1 MIKKNGETFMDK
13 FLNGLKKETNYTLTE
28 NCAVSYVSTLNAVL
42 DMFAFAGSY
51 RRRTDD
57 DCIVLFKKAYKENP
71 EYALK
76 CLFYN
81 RDARG
86 GNGERRFFRVV
97 LNWLAKEDT
106 DAVIRNLEFVPFV
119 GRYDDLYC
127 LVDTPAESAMWKFVK
142 ETIANDMKI
151 VMEDKTGKQA
161 ISLVAK
167 WLKSINTSSKESVKL
182 GKKTAAALGMT
193 AKQYRKTLSAL
204 RKRINVLETLM
215 SANKWD
221 EVDFSKIPSKAG
233 LIYRDAF
240 CKHQPERY
248 KEFMLDKDTKVNA
261 KTLNPVE
268 IAHQIYNK
276 WDGITEIDRAAWQK
290 SWDGLKDYYNGREE
304 NGIAV
309 VDVSGSMSGTPMEA
323 AVSMGAYIAD
333 KAKGPYANHF
343 ITFSEEPRLV
353 EFEGVDIYDKFL
365 RARRA
370 DWGMST
376 NIEAVFDLLLKTAIK
391 NNCKPEE
398 VVERVYIFSDMEFNC
413 CSYALDENSVKTLME
428 EMEAR
433 WQAAGY
439 KLPDLVYWNLDAR
452 QNLIPS
458 MGERVSFCSGFSMA
472 NLEGVLSG
480 KTGIDMMLE
489 ILDSEKYKDIK

>member
-28 NCAVSYVSTLNAVL
+28 NGAISHISTLDAVL

-51 RRRTDD
+51 RSRTDD

-106 DAVIRNLEFVPFV
+106 DAAIRNLEFVPFV
-119 GRYDDLYC
+119 GRHDDLYC

-193 AKQYRKTLSAL
+193 AKQYRQTLSAL

-215 SANKWD
+215 SANRWD

-240 CKHQPERY
+240 YKHQPERY

-261 KTLNPVE
+261 KTLTPVE

-276 WDGITEIDRAAWQK
+276 WDGVTEVDRAAWQK
-290 SWDGLKDYYNGREE
+290 SWNGLKDYYNGREE

-309 VDVSGSMSGTPMEA
+309 VDVSGSMRGTPMEA

-353 EFEGVDIYDKFL
+353 EFEGVDIYDKFI
-365 RARRA
+365 RARQA

-391 NNCKPEE
+391 NNYKSEE
-398 VVERVYIFSDMEFNC
+398 VVERVYIFSDMEFNAC
-413 CSYALDENSVKTLME
+413 TYTLNEDSVKTLME

-433 WQAAGY
+433 WQVAGY
-439 KLPDLVYWNLDAR
+439 KLPDLVYWNLSAR

-480 KTGIDMMLE
+480 KTGTSMMLE
-489 ILDSEKYKDIK
+489 ILNSSRYKNIK